1 MAHSNLGRKQ
11 RCTSC
16 GIKFYDLKKTPAV
29 CPACGTEFDPE
40 VLLKS
45 RKGRAAAKVDEVKTP
60 SKEEDVSDND
70 LVEKADDDEFE
81 NDDEVLPSD
90 NELMS
95 ISADHDDE
103 ESDATGSEL
112 IDVLDDDLN
121 EDLNEDDDADS
132 DDEEEM

>member
-1 MAHSNLGRKQ
+1 MAHANLGRKQ

-60 SKEEDVSDND
+60 SKEEDVGDD
-70 LVEKADDDEFE
+70 ALIEKSDDDEFE
-81 NDDEVLPSD
+81 NDDEVLSSD
-90 NELMS
+90 NDLMA

-112 IDVLDDDLN
+112 IDVLDDDL
-121 EDLNEDDDADS
+121 DADDVADS

>member
-1 MAHSNLGRKQ
+1 MAHANLGRKQ

-45 RKGRAAAKVDEVKTP
+45 RKGRSAAKGDEVKTL
-60 SKEEDVSDND
+60 SKEEDVSDGD
-70 LVEKADDDEFE
+70 MPEKPDDDEFE
-81 NDDEVLPSD
+81 NDDEVLSSD
-90 NELMS
+90 NDLMA
-95 ISADHDDE
+95 ISSDHDDE

-112 IDVLDDDLN
+112 IDVLDDDL
-121 EDLNEDDDADS
+121 EVDDNADS